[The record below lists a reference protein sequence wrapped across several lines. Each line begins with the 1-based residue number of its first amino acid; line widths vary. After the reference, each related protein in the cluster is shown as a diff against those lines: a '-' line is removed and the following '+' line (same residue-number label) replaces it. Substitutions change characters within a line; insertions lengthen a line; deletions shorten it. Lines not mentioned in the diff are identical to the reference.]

1 MDQSAPLGQNRQLL
15 LWYDRPARE
24 AMTEGLPLGNGQ
36 LGALVLG
43 GVDCD
48 RWVLNEGTLFSGGP
62 YQPINPEALAALPEV
77 RRLIFDGQYQAATA
91 LAEDKLVGRPKRQA
105 SYQPLGDLW
114 LEFARHTSPLN
125 YRRELDLDR
134 AVHAVRYSV
143 NGVDHCREM
152 FVSAADQVLVA
163 RFTASRPALID
174 CVIRITS
181 EQRGL
186 YEPLHRGKAWYNSR
200 GFGLR
205 GRNHAD
211 CGVAGRLRFAFGAE
225 IRAQGGRVMPGEGQL
240 SVRDANELLIVC
252 AAATNYRRYNDLSI
266 DPDKVVAARLEA
278 VRELSFEDLLDRHLG
293 DYQPRFRRMTLE
305 FGAGGDE
312 SATDA
317 RIAAFA
323 SGADPALAAL
333 YVQYAR
339 YLLLACSR
347 EGSQPAN
354 LQGLWNDDV
363 DPPWGCKCT
372 ININTEMN
380 YWLALPAA
388 LPECDEPVLR
398 LLEDLS
404 LSGRTTAQAHY
415 GARGWVVHHNVD
427 LWRASAPVD
436 GAEWGQWPLGGAWLC
451 LQLWDHY
458 QFTLEVD
465 YLRRI
470 YPVLKGAAEFF
481 CDSLVEDPRS
491 KCLVTCPSVSPENR
505 HPFGTTVC
513 AGPAIDGAILRDLFA
528 ATAQAARLLQLDAPL
543 QTTLGDLGRRLPAYR
558 VGKGGQLQEWQ
569 EDWDLEAPE
578 PHHRHVSHLFGLHP
592 SRQIS
597 PRTTPD
603 LAAAARKSLELRG
616 DAATGWSLAW
626 KVNFW
631 ARLLDGERAL
641 QLLAMLLSPDR
652 TYTNL
657 FDAHPPFQID
667 GNFGGAVGILE
678 MLLQS
683 EPGRL
688 HLLPALPQA
697 WHEGK
702 LCGIRA
708 RGALII
714 DLEWSHNA
722 LIAASITSAVD
733 QALVVTVANA
743 KPLSIELRAG
753 QTQRIEGGPPA
764 S

>member
-1 MDQSAPLGQNRQLL
+1 MSLTHGIFRAA

-43 GVDCD
+43 GVDRD

-62 YQPINPEALAALPEV
+62 YQPINPEALTALPEV

-114 LEFARHTSPLN
+114 IEFANPISPLN

-134 AVHAVRYSV
+134 AVHTVRYAV
-143 NGVDHCREM
+143 NGVDYCREM

-163 RFTASRPALID
+163 RFTASRPALVD
-174 CVIRITS
+174 CVIRVTS

-186 YEPLHRGKAWYNSR
+186 YEPLHRQKAWYASR

-211 CGVAGRLRFAFGAE
+211 CGVAGALRFAFGAA
-225 IRAQGGRVMPGEGQL
+225 IRAQAGRVMPGEGQV
-240 SVRDANELLIVC
+240 SVRDADELVIVC
-252 AAATNYRRYNDLSI
+252 AAATNYRRYNDLGI
-266 DPDKVVAARLEA
+266 DPDEVVATRLQA
-278 VRELSFEDLLDRHLG
+278 VQQMSFEDLLERHLD
-293 DYQPRFRRMTLE
+293 DYQPRFRRMTLDL
-305 FGAGGDE
+305 GAGCDE
-312 SATDA
+312 SPTDVRTA
-317 RIAAFA
+317 GFA
-323 SGADPALAAL
+323 GGADPALAAL

-347 EGSQPAN
+347 EVSQPAN

-380 YWLALPAA
+380 YWLALTAA

-404 LSGRTTAQAHY
+404 VSGQQTAQTHY
-415 GARGWVVHHNVD
+415 GARGWVAHHNVD

-458 QFTLEVD
+458 QFTLDIE
-465 YLRRI
+465 YLRRA
-470 YPVLKGAAEFF
+470 YPILKGAAEFF

-491 KCLVTCPSVSPENR
+491 NCLVTCPSVSPENR
-505 HPFGTTVC
+505 HRFGTTVC
-513 AGPAIDGAILRDLFA
+513 AGPAVDSAILRDLFA
-528 ATAQAARLLQLDAPL
+528 ATAEAARLLQLDAPL
-543 QTTLGDLGRRLPAYR
+543 QTTLGDLSRRLPAYR
-558 VGKGGQLQEWQ
+558 IGRGGQLQEWQ

-708 RGALII
+708 RGALSV
-714 DLEWSHNA
+714 DLEWSHHA
-722 LIAASITSAVD
+722 LTAASITSAID
-733 QALVVTVANA
+733 QTLIVTVANA
-743 KPLSIELRAG
+743 KPISIELRAG
-753 QTQRIEGGPPA
+753 QTQRIEGGPPT